1 MATLPGPRQC
11 HATTKQELNAAAAS
25 LSKVLA
31 GPIADGL
38 LKVLM
43 VGAGK
48 GTGKVAGEFNKR
60 YKIQLPDRIKNG
72 SRVNSGPPVP
82 KIINRKKAQEKPS
95 SGQINEG
102 NKNDVSNAGKI
113 TEGSFSITE
122 RGWRGYPEGIPRP
135 QGPFRVLEGAEYVAA
150 RKAANRAN
158 LAIRKADPGSLA
170 GKEIHEI
177 QPIKFGGSPIDSAN
191 KIRLPENI
199 HKQQVTPWWKRFLLS
214 LQVKGG
220 GS

>member
-1 MATLPGPRQC
+1 
-11 HATTKQELNAAAAS
+11 
-25 LSKVLA
+25 
-31 GPIADGL
+31 
-38 LKVLM
+38 M

-48 GTGKVAGEFNKR
+48 GAGKVAGEFHKR
-60 YKIQLPDRIKNG
+60 YQFQLPNGIKNG
-72 SRVNSGPPVP
+72 SRLNSGPPVP
-82 KIINRKKAQEKPS
+82 KIVRRKKAQEKPS

-135 QGPFRVLEGAEYVAA
+135 QGPFRVLEGAEYDAA

-158 LAIRKADPGSLA
+158 KAIRKADSGSLV

-177 QPIKFGGSPIDSAN
+177 QPIKFGGSPTDSAN
-191 KIRLPENI
+191 KILLPANI
-199 HKQQVTPWWKRFLLS
+199 HKQQITPWWKRFLLS
-214 LQVKGG
+214 LQIKGG